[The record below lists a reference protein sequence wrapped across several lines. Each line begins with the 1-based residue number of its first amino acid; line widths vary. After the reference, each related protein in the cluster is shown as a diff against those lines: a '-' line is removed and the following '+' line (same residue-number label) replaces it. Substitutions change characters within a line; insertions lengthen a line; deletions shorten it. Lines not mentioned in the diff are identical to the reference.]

1 MDARFGISVVAMAVV
16 GMAGCASG
24 NPLSRMGWTS
34 PQVEATADIR
44 SRCEAS
50 VQTLRGQPDYN
61 TALHAC
67 LQAMTRQAKS

>member
-1 MDARFGISVVAMAVV
+1 MDTRISIASLAVLT
-16 GMAGCASG
+16 AALPGCASG

-34 PQVEATADIR
+34 PRVDATAEIR
-44 SRCEAS
+44 TRCEAS
-50 VQTLRGQPDYN
+50 VQTLRGQPDYD

>member
-1 MDARFGISVVAMAVV
+1 MDTRITIAALAVATAAL
-16 GMAGCASG
+16 AGCAMG

-34 PQVEATADIR
+34 PRLDATAQIR
-44 SRCEAS
+44 TSCEAS

>member
-1 MDARFGISVVAMAVV
+1 MDARITIASLAVASAAL
-16 GMAGCASG
+16 AGCATG

-34 PQVEATADIR
+34 PRVDATAEIR
-44 SRCEAS
+44 TRCEAS

>member
-1 MDARFGISVVAMAVV
+1 MDVRLAISVVAMAVV
-16 GMAGCASG
+16 GMTGCASG

-34 PQVEATADIR
+34 PRVEATADIR

-61 TALHAC
+61 TALQAC

>member
-1 MDARFGISVVAMAVV
+1 MDARIGITLIAVAAAAMT
-16 GMAGCASG
+16 GCATG

-34 PQVEATADIR
+34 PQAEATAEIR
-44 SRCEAS
+44 SSCEAS

>member
-1 MDARFGISVVAMAVV
+1 MDARISIAAL
-16 GMAGCASG
+16 ALAAATLTGCATA

-34 PQVEATADIR
+34 PRIDATAEIR
-44 SRCEAS
+44 TSCEAS
-50 VQTLRGQPDYN
+50 VRTLRGQPDYD